1 VLLTVLCGTFAS
13 SAIAASADAHRPSN
27 DLVPVPVPVPV
38 RASDASAASASDAA
52 AEALSGG
59 RTCAGDIGSI
69 TFEGNRVTRA
79 HVLARELPQRVGMP
93 CDIESVLAGL
103 ARLEA
108 LGLFRS
114 VRIELHTIPER
125 DDPVRY
131 AGALSPAILTA
142 TRLPA
147 PIGALDKV
155 GTGIDGREDDVP
167 VARELLELRYVVR
180 EKFFFLGLPRL
191 SRTSDG
197 EVRAGVSLEW
207 TNFLGRLHEMKLTS
221 EWRQE
226 DDGQGLGGFVSS
238 LDYDVPRF
246 FGSSLGLGISLDVA
260 DRQVGFHAE
269 GDDAVATVGEGQLEA
284 YALGMT
290 LAHWLNDSDGVQ
302 GLRVFYGAA
311 IARRDYALVSGERG
325 TSHDGTDLG
334 WRIGIEQRSV
344 HRDRYRRRGVRFGGA
359 FSFADERL
367 GSDFDWHRA
376 DGWLAWYHPLGT
388 ERDNLNVALGLGIS
402 DGAPFGDRA
411 YAVGGGEVLRGVDKG
426 AREGDVRLLLNVEY
440 LRAVRRLPAFRW
452 VVFVDAGN
460 VWPIDDVDAA
470 DLLVRGGIGARY
482 KLEALSRRDL
492 RIDLAWDPVEA
503 RVVPY
508 LSTRLTF

>member
-1 VLLTVLCGTFAS
+1 
-13 SAIAASADAHRPSN
+13 
-27 DLVPVPVPVPV
+27 V
-38 RASDASAASASDAA
+38 RASATSTAADAV
-52 AEALSGG
+52 SGK
-59 RTCAGDIGSI
+59 RTCDGNIGSI

-79 HVLARELPQRVGMP
+79 HVLARELPQRIGMP
-93 CDIESVLAGL
+93 CDIDDVLAGL

-114 VRIELHTIPER
+114 VRVELRAIAER
-125 DDPVRY
+125 HDRVRY
-131 AGALSPAILTA
+131 AGALAPAILTA
-142 TRLPA
+142 TRTPA
-147 PIGALDKV
+147 P
-155 GTGIDGREDDVP
+155 TGVRHDDGQGERHGEVP
-167 VARELLELRYVVR
+167 VGRELLELRYVVR

-197 EVRAGVSLEW
+197 EVRAGASLEW

-226 DDGQGLGGFVSS
+226 DDGQGRGGFVSS

-246 FGSSLGLGISLDVA
+246 FGSSLGLGVSLDVA
-260 DRQVGFHAE
+260 DRQVGF
-269 GDDAVATVGEGQLEA
+269 GDDGEDALATVGEGQLEA
-284 YALGMT
+284 YAFGMT

-311 IARRDYALVSGERG
+311 VARRDYTLVRGARG
-325 TSHDGTDLG
+325 TARDGTDLG
-334 WRIGIEQRSV
+334 WRIGIEQRAV
-344 HRDRYRRRGVRFGGA
+344 HRDRYRRHGLRLGGA
-359 FSFADERL
+359 FSFANRRL
-367 GSDFDWHRA
+367 GSDFDWHRI
-376 DGWLAWYHPLGT
+376 DGWLAWYRPLGT
-388 ERDNLNVALGLGIS
+388 GKDNLNVALGLGIS

-411 YAVGGGEVLRGVDKG
+411 YAIGGGEVLRGVDKG

-460 VWPIDDVDAA
+460 VWPIDGIDAT

-492 RIDLAWDPVEA
+492 RIDLAWDPVEG